1 MNARRLNYRPRGL
14 DTGMVAI
21 PKCDQEEVGNVR
33 FGSKADVCVAKPYV
47 RFTPKSGHVQCTG
60 SCLLWANSGHDYIS
74 HDVRRRGQQHG
85 LRRPVRVM

>member
-33 FGSKADVCVAKPYV
+33 FGSLADMCSAKGHV
-47 RFTPKSGHVQCTG
+47 RFAPNSDRKSGHYV
-60 SCLLWANSGHDYIS
+60 SAI
-74 HDVRRRGQQHG
+74 
-85 LRRPVRVM
+85 VRVSSLPGSRFHAA

>member
-33 FGSKADVCVAKPYV
+33 FGSEADMCSATRRVCFAPNSDRKSRHAANGHV
-47 RFTPKSGHVQCTG
+47 RFIPKSGRVRCTG
-60 SCLLWANSGHDYIS
+60 SCLLWANSG
-74 HDVRRRGQQHG
+74 R
-85 LRRPVRVM
+85 